1 MNDVNQLN
9 SSDTAE
15 NTAVRRPIRVWRFWR
30 AGSALLACLFAA
42 PCWAGEQV
50 VEPAAASGVV
60 PAVEDTV
67 GDERPLVH
75 LIRVPLPISGN
86 VDRQV
91 QSSIEEL
98 LARWQR
104 DASGQ
109 QRPILV
115 LEFRGSDDAGSATS
129 QFERSL
135 SLARFLS
142 GERLSRVRTV
152 AYLNGPVRGHAVLPV
167 LACEEIIADPES
179 QLGRAGEIEP
189 FIDETLRSAYRE
201 IAQRR
206 RTIPVPVVMGMLD
219 ASATVYLVQTLDG
232 ARYALEDELEEL
244 KKQTSVS
251 EVVRI
256 VPPGEMAQF
265 SGSQLRLEFGFASH
279 MARNRSQLSAALRVP
294 LGAILED
301 PTLGQGRRALRVDV
315 SGKIQADTVT
325 WLERSLRDEIEKAQ
339 VNFVCVVID
348 SPGGSPS
355 DSLRLAS
362 YLASLDSGRVRTV
375 AFVATE
381 ARSDAALIA
390 LACDELVMGERAVLG
405 GPGARRLGEK
415 QLADIQVPVKQI
427 AEAKQRGWSLMMA
440 MVDPGMSVRRY
451 RHQEMNTT
459 RLFSEEEHAEQ
470 EDADRWQVEGEIPTA
485 SGLRGQMAQDA
496 GLAVAL
502 AETFADFA
510 SLYQLEDQLTS
521 VRPNWAHRVIEFLA
535 LPQVAGA
542 LLFIGWFALMFEFM
556 SPGVGLP
563 GFIAAVCFLLFFWS
577 SVLHGTAGWLEILL
591 FITGVMCIVMEIFVI
606 PGFGAFGIGGGLL
619 VVASIVLASQTF
631 VLPRNTYEW
640 SQVPDS
646 LLVVAASGAGII
658 AALACMRRVLTQAP
672 VFRRVALETPDESQ
686 LEQIRYQ
693 ESLVHFEHLLG
704 KRGVATTPLLP
715 SGKAQFGDEIV
726 DVISNGELIQV
737 GSAVAVAEVHGNEVV
752 VRAIS

>member
-1 MNDVNQLN
+1 MVIMNTADQLN
-9 SSDTAE
+9 CN
-15 NTAVRRPIRVWRFWR
+15 NTACRGSLRWRLAWL
-30 AGSALLACLFAA
+30 AGLVLLACISIDSSWAA
-42 PCWAGEQV
+42 EGAVEGS
-50 VEPAAASGVV
+50 VEPA
-60 PAVEDTV
+60 VEEAV
-67 GDERPLVH
+67 GDEAPLVH

-86 VDRQV
+86 MDRQI
-91 QSSIEEL
+91 QSSIDEL

-115 LEFRGSDDAGSATS
+115 IEFRGSDDAGSATS
-129 QFERSL
+129 QFERAL

-142 GERLSRVRTV
+142 GERLSSVRTV
-152 AYLNGPVRGHAVLPV
+152 AYLSGPVRGHAVLPV
-167 LACEEIIADPES
+167 LACEEIMADPES

-189 FIDETLRSAYRE
+189 FIDDTIRSAYRE

-206 RTIPVPVVMGMLD
+206 RTIPVPVVLGMLD
-219 ASATVYLVQTLDG
+219 ANLTVYRIQTLDG

-244 KKQTSVS
+244 KEQTSVS
-251 EVVRI
+251 EVERI

-279 MARNRSQLSAALRVP
+279 VARNRAQLSAALRVP
-294 LGAILED
+294 LGALRED

-315 SGKIQADTVT
+315 SGKIQGDTVT
-325 WLERSLRDEIEKAQ
+325 WLERSLRDEIDKQQA
-339 VNFVCVVID
+339 NFICVVID

-362 YLASLDSGRVRTV
+362 YLAGLDPGKIRTV

-390 LACDELVMGERAVLG
+390 LACDELVMSERAVLG
-405 GPGARRLGEK
+405 GPGARRLGAR
-415 QLADIQVPVKQI
+415 QLADIQIPIKQI
-427 AEAKQRGWSLMMA
+427 AETKQRGWSLMMA
-440 MVDPGMSVRRY
+440 MVDPELTVRRY
-451 RHQEMNTT
+451 RHQEMNVT
-459 RLFSEEEHAEQ
+459 RLFSEEEHSEQ
-470 EDADRWQVEGEIPTA
+470 EDADRWVVEGEVPTA
-485 SGLRGQMAQDA
+485 NGLRGEMAQEA
-496 GLAVAL
+496 GLALAL
-502 AETFADFA
+502 AENFADFA
-510 SLYQLEDQLTS
+510 SAYQLEEQLTA

-542 LLFIGWFALMFEFM
+542 LLFIGWFALMFELM

-563 GFIAAVCFLLFFWS
+563 GFVAAVCFLLFFWS

-591 FITGVMCIVMEIFVI
+591 FLTGVICILMEIFVI
-606 PGFGAFGIGGGLL
+606 PGFGAFGIGGALL

-631 VLPRNTYEW
+631 VLPRNAYEW
-640 SQVPDS
+640 SQVPNS

-672 VFRRVALETPDESQ
+672 VFRRVALETPDETQ

-693 ESLVHFEHLLG
+693 ESMVHFEHLLG
-704 KRGVATTPLLP
+704 KRGVTTTPLLP
-715 SGKAQFGDEIV
+715 SGKAQFGDEVV
-726 DVISNGELIQV
+726 DVMSDGELIQV
-737 GSAVAVAEVHGNEVV
+737 GTAIAVAEVHGNEVM
-752 VRAIS
+752 VRKIS

>member
-1 MNDVNQLN
+1 MVIMNTADQLN
-9 SSDTAE
+9 CN
-15 NTAVRRPIRVWRFWR
+15 NTACRGSLRWRLAWL
-30 AGSALLACLFAA
+30 AGLVLLACISIDSSWAA
-42 PCWAGEQV
+42 EGAVEGS
-50 VEPAAASGVV
+50 VEPA
-60 PAVEDTV
+60 VEEAV
-67 GDERPLVH
+67 GDEAPLVH

-86 VDRQV
+86 MDRQI
-91 QSSIEEL
+91 QSSVDEL

-115 LEFRGSDDAGSATS
+115 IEFRGSDDAGSATS
-129 QFERSL
+129 QFERAL

-142 GERLSRVRTV
+142 GERLSSVRTV
-152 AYLNGPVRGHAVLPV
+152 AYLSGPVRGHAVLPV
-167 LACEEIIADPES
+167 LACEEIMADPES

-189 FIDETLRSAYRE
+189 FIDDTIRSAYRE

-206 RTIPVPVVMGMLD
+206 RTIPVPVVLGMLD
-219 ASATVYLVQTLDG
+219 ANLTVYRIQTLDG

-244 KKQTSVS
+244 KEQTSVS
-251 EVVRI
+251 EVERI

-279 MARNRSQLSAALRVP
+279 VARNRAQLSAALRVP
-294 LGAILED
+294 LGALRED

-315 SGKIQADTVT
+315 SGKIQGDTVT
-325 WLERSLRDEIEKAQ
+325 WLERSLRDEIDKQQA
-339 VNFVCVVID
+339 NFICVVID

-362 YLASLDSGRVRTV
+362 YLAGLDPGKIRTV

-390 LACDELVMGERAVLG
+390 LACDELVMSERAVLG
-405 GPGARRLGEK
+405 GPGARRLGAR
-415 QLADIQVPVKQI
+415 QLADIQIPIKQI
-427 AEAKQRGWSLMMA
+427 AETKQRGWSLMMA
-440 MVDPGMSVRRY
+440 MVDPELTVRRY
-451 RHQEMNTT
+451 RHQEMNVT
-459 RLFSEEEHAEQ
+459 RLFSEEEHSEQ
-470 EDADRWQVEGEIPTA
+470 EDADRWVVEGEVPTA
-485 SGLRGQMAQDA
+485 NGLRGEMAQEA
-496 GLAVAL
+496 GLALAL
-502 AETFADFA
+502 AENFADFA
-510 SLYQLEDQLTS
+510 SAYQLEEQLTA

-542 LLFIGWFALMFEFM
+542 LLFIGWFALMFELM

-563 GFIAAVCFLLFFWS
+563 GFVAAVCFLLFFWS

-591 FITGVMCIVMEIFVI
+591 FLTGVICILMEIFVI
-606 PGFGAFGIGGGLL
+606 PGFGAFGIGGALL

-631 VLPRNTYEW
+631 VLPRNAYEW
-640 SQVPDS
+640 SQVPNS

-672 VFRRVALETPDESQ
+672 VFRRVALETPDETQ

-693 ESLVHFEHLLG
+693 ESMVHFEHLLG
-704 KRGVATTPLLP
+704 KRGVTTTPLLP
-715 SGKAQFGDEIV
+715 SGKAQFGDEVV
-726 DVISNGELIQV
+726 DVMSDGELIQV
-737 GSAVAVAEVHGNEVV
+737 GTAIAVAEVHGNEVM
-752 VRAIS
+752 VRKIS

>member
-1 MNDVNQLN
+1 MNTADQLN
-9 SSDTAE
+9 WT
-15 NTAVRRPIRVWRFWR
+15 NTACRGSLRRRFAWI
-30 AGSALLACLFAA
+30 AGLVLLVCMSAGLSWAA
-42 PCWAGEQV
+42 DEAIERS
-50 VEPAAASGVV
+50 VEPTGEPV
-60 PAVEDTV
+60 V
-67 GDERPLVH
+67 GDEAPLVH
-75 LIRVPLPISGN
+75 LIRVPLPVSGN

-91 QSSIEEL
+91 QSSIDEL

-109 QRPILV
+109 RRPILV

-129 QFERSL
+129 QFERAL

-152 AYLNGPVRGHAVLPV
+152 AYLSGPVRGHAVLPV
-167 LACEEIIADPES
+167 LACEEIMADPEA

-189 FIDETLRSAYRE
+189 FIDDTIRSAYRE

-206 RTIPVPVVMGMLD
+206 RTIPVPVVLGMLD
-219 ASATVYLVQTLDG
+219 ANLTVYRVKTSEG
-232 ARYALEDELEEL
+232 ERYVLEDELEEL
-244 KKQTSVS
+244 KEQTSVS
-251 EVVRI
+251 EVERI

-279 MARNRSQLSAALRVP
+279 VARNRAQLSAALRVP
-294 LGAILED
+294 LGSLRED

-315 SGKIQADTVT
+315 SGKIQGDTVT
-325 WLERSLRDEIEKAQ
+325 WLERSLRDEIEKQQA
-339 VNFVCVVID
+339 NFICVVID

-362 YLASLDSGRVRTV
+362 YLAGLDPGKIRTV

-390 LACDELVMGERAVLG
+390 LACDELVMSERAVLG
-405 GPGARRLGEK
+405 GPGARRLGAR
-415 QLADIQVPVKQI
+415 QLTDIQIPVKQI
-427 AEAKQRGWSLMMA
+427 AETKQRGWSLMMA
-440 MVDPGMSVRRY
+440 MVDPELTVRRY
-451 RHQEMNTT
+451 RHQEMNVT

-470 EDADRWQVEGEIPTA
+470 EDADRWGVEGELPTA
-485 SGLRGQMAQDA
+485 NGLRGQMAQEA
-496 GLAVAL
+496 GLALAL
-502 AETFADFA
+502 AENFADFA
-510 SLYQLEDQLTS
+510 SFYQLEEQLTA

-563 GFIAAVCFLLFFWS
+563 GFVAAVCFLLFFWS

-591 FITGVMCIVMEIFVI
+591 FITGVICILMEIFVI

-631 VLPRNTYEW
+631 VLPRNAYEW
-640 SQVPDS
+640 SQVPNS

-672 VFRRVALETPDESQ
+672 VFRRVALETKRNSNRSDTRNRWCISSICWGSEVSQ
-686 LEQIRYQ
+686 RLRCCP
-693 ESLVHFEHLLG
+693 
-704 KRGVATTPLLP
+704 RARP
-715 SGKAQFGDEIV
+715 SSV
-726 DVISNGELIQV
+726 TRLWM
-737 GSAVAVAEVHGNEVV
+737 
-752 VRAIS
+752 